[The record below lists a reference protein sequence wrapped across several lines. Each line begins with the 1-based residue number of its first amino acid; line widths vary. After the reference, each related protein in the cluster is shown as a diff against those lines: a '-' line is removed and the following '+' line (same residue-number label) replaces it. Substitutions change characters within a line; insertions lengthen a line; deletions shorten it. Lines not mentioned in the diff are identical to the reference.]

1 MVRIKK
7 IKNITINEVGEE
19 RRDRN
24 ENLEAISSSVQCC
37 AQSHYTKYA
46 RGIFTERNVSIGKK
60 KTKNKEAGKKIHLS
74 IFSATNQFLSEIHA
88 ITLNTSYNN

>member
-24 ENLEAISSSVQCC
+24 QNLEAISSSVQCC

-60 KTKNKEAGKKIHLS
+60 NKEAGKKIHLS
-74 IFSATNQFLSEIHA
+74 IFSATNQFLSEIQA